1 MLETLQ
7 IVWFVLIA
15 VLFTGF
21 FFFEGFDY
29 GVGMLLPIVKDESER
44 DQLIRSIAPVWD
56 GNEVW
61 MITAGG
67 AMFAAFPHVYATMFS
82 AFYLALFLMLVAL
95 ILRGI
100 AFELRGKIDSKSWR
114 TRWEWAIAFG
124 SYIPA
129 FLWGVVIADLIFGL
143 PIVKGFQFSGTFLD
157 LVTPAAIVGGL
168 TFVAIFLAHGAMF
181 ASLRMQDEK
190 FIHKLRSMAASFG
203 KTAIGCCVFLLAAIW
218 MKTSILND
226 KPIALILFILAAGSL
241 FFALKCIGDIN
252 DRLAFFSGSIA
263 IIFFTTA
270 VFTGIFPNLMSSSL
284 SSDWSLTIY
293 NASSTEHTL
302 KLMTIAAGVFV
313 PIVLIY
319 QGFTYWIFRKR
330 ISVVNDSSH

>member
-44 DQLIRSIAPVWD
+44 DQLVRSIAPVWD

-100 AFELRGKIDSKSWR
+100 AFELRGKVDSTKWR

-129 FLWGVVIADLIFGL
+129 FLWGVVVANLMLGL
-143 PIVKGFQFSGTFLD
+143 PIVREFKFAGTFLD

-168 TFVAIFLAHGAMF
+168 TFVAMFLAHGSMF

-190 FIHKLRSMAASFG
+190 FVHKLRSMAASFG
-203 KTAIGCCVFLLAAIW
+203 KTAIGCFVFLLIAMW
-218 MKTSILND
+218 MKSSLILD
-226 KPIALILFILAAGSL
+226 KPLAIALFILAAGSL
-241 FFALKCIGDIN
+241 FFALVCIGERN
-252 DRLAFFSGSIA
+252 DRLAFISSSIT
-263 IIFFTTA
+263 IILVTAA
-270 VFTGIFPNLMSSSL
+270 VFIGIFPNLMISSL
-284 SSDWSLTIY
+284 SVDWSLTIY
-293 NASSTEHTL
+293 NASSTEYTL
-302 KLMTIAAGVFV
+302 TLMTIAAGLLV
-313 PIVLIY
+313 PVVLIY

-330 ISVVNDSSH
+330 ISPN